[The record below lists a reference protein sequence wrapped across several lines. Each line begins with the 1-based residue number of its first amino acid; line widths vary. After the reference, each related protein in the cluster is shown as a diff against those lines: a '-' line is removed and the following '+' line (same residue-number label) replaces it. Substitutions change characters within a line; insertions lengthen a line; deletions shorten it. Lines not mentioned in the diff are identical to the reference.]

1 VLSSPN
7 QFVKSELNPYFRA
20 MTSSKQRTIRQAVSL
35 SGVGLHTGSIVNVN
49 ILPAPENHGYVFQR
63 MDLEGQPLIPADCD
77 LVVSTQRGT
86 TLEHKGAR
94 VYTSE
99 HVLAAIY
106 GCMVDNALIQ
116 LDGPEVPIL
125 DGSSKPFV
133 DAIMASGFVDQEA
146 ERKYLVLNENLTYED
161 KEKNIEMLAV
171 PTNGGEF
178 RLTVMVDYNSPV
190 LGTQHAHMYEL
201 DHFVEEISSC
211 RTFVFLGE
219 LALLAKNGLIKGG
232 SLDNAIVL
240 VERDYSE
247 EEIKD
252 ILKQLGREELDV
264 RVEGMGVLN
273 TIKLKFENEPARH
286 KLLDIVGD
294 LALTGRFIR
303 GHILAARP
311 GHYGNVEF
319 ARILKNLAK
328 KQKDAAPVFDIF
340 KKPLFDINDITKM
353 LPHRYPFLLVDKILE
368 MDATSIVGIKN
379 VTMNEPFFQG
389 HFPGNPVMPGVLQV
403 EAMAQVGGIYALS
416 QVEDP
421 ENYSTYF
428 MKIDGVKFKQKVL
441 PGDTIIF
448 KLTLESP
455 IRRGLVN
462 MRGVAYVNGKEAC
475 EALMLAQVV
484 RDRVAK
490 ETNQEATA

>member
-1 VLSSPN
+1 M
-7 QFVKSELNPYFRA
+7 NPYFRA

-133 DAIMASGFVDQEA
+133 DAIMASGFFDQEA